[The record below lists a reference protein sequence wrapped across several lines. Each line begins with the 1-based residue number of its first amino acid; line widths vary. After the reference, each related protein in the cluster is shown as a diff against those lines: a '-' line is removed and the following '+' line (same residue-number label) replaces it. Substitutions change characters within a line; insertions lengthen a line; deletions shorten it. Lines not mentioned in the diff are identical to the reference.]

1 MLEDRSQDALVGAMC
16 KGDEAAFAQA
26 VHHYTPAM
34 LSAIRGLCDPTT
46 AEDVVQES
54 WLNVTRAIHRF
65 EGRATLKTWLCSI
78 AINEARQRL
87 RKRKREISAS
97 DSEKVCAPI
106 LEDRFSAGGDW
117 LVPPV
122 AWSTETLESLIERDS
137 LQHCLEKHI
146 TFLGEDQRSVLML
159 RDLQQMPFEE
169 ICNILQLSHSNTRV
183 LLHRARQR
191 IFTMVDHFME
201 TGEC

>member
-1 MLEDRSQDALVGAMC
+1 MDERSQAALVDAMRA
-16 KGDEAAFAQA
+16 GNEAAFSQA
-26 VHHYTPAM
+26 VHRYTPAM
-34 LSAIRGLCDPTT
+34 LSAIRGLCDPST

-54 WLNVTRAIHRF
+54 WLIVIRAINGF

-78 AINEARQRL
+78 AVNEARQRL
-87 RKRKREISAS
+87 RKKKREISES
-97 DSEKVCAPI
+97 DIDATSGPS
-106 LEDRFSAGGDW
+106 LEGRFGAGGGW
-117 LVPPV
+117 LFPPT
-122 AWSTETLESLIERDS
+122 AWAADTLEGLIERDS

-146 TFLGEDQRSVLML
+146 AALGEDQRSVLML

-183 LLHRARQR
+183 VLHRARQR